1 MLACLNINEEYQM
14 NIKNLMKLAAIL
26 SMCASASVG
35 AAINAEKLEDK
46 YRFEG
51 DVQYASFCK
60 AILTNDVSLLK
71 RSIRREVGDIGSNE
85 KSVVRI
91 LLSDHGVKCDGENL
105 VEFSIQRDAPNVY
118 AYFKK

>member
-1 MLACLNINEEYQM
+1 MLACLTINGEYQM
-14 NIKNLMKLAAIL
+14 NIKNLMKLAATL
-26 SMCASASVG
+26 SLCASASVG
-35 AAINAEKLEDK
+35 AAINAEKSEDK

-60 AILTNDVSLLK
+60 AILTDDLSMLK
-71 RSIRREVGDIGSNE
+71 SSIRQKVGYIGSNE
-85 KSVVRI
+85 RSVVRI